1 MKNSFD
7 NYAKEGLHEECG
19 VFGIFSDG
27 TINPAY
33 ACYNGLLALQH
44 RGQESCGIAVTDDG
58 VIDYHKDM
66 GLVTEVFNNRILD
79 SLQGQMGIAHVR
91 YSTAGG
97 SVLENSQPLVMR
109 YVKVRLPLLTT
120 VTLPTLSKYAVS
132 LNRQVLFF
140 RQLSTLKLSVML
152 SQGKD

>member
-19 VFGIFSDG
+19 VFGIFGDG

-79 SLQGQMGIAHVR
+79 SLQGQMGIAHV
-91 YSTAGG
+91 
-97 SVLENSQPLVMR
+97 
-109 YVKVRLPLLTT
+109 
-120 VTLPTLSKYAVS
+120 SKYAVS

>member
-66 GLVTEVFNNRILD
+66 GLVTEVLITVFLTLCKVRWVLLMSVIRLPVALCLKIHNL
-79 SLQGQMGIAHVR
+79 SLC
-91 YSTAGG
+91 
-97 SVLENSQPLVMR
+97 VMSR
-109 YVKVRLPLLTT
+109 VRLPLLTT
-120 VTLPTLSKYAVS
+120 ATLPTPSKFAVS
-132 LNRQVLFF
+132 LNRQVLF
-140 RQLSTLKLSVML
+140 S
-152 SQGKD
+152 DHY